1 MILEIWLDNMKQL
14 IGYIV
19 AALVSGLFVMW
30 IMSTSNSKLK
40 TEVDK
45 LHKQN
50 DSLTLAIDSTSH
62 KIQQYDSIINKFEN
76 IVNIEKQKLINLNKK
91 ANEFKE
97 KYNKEHNRIVAMSN
111 ADAAREFTNAFE

>member
-97 KYNKEHNRIVAMSN
+97 KYNEEHNRIVAMSN

>member
-1 MILEIWLDNMKQL
+1 MKQL